1 MATNLWWYA
10 RFQFW
15 KKIRRY
21 SNEWKSSWQQM
32 IDIENVKTVIL
43 EDADEDY
50 LGLYEVVWS
59 LRSLYPR
66 ANDEV
71 LIGAAQEAA
80 LVLLELG
87 LIQVLV
93 FQQEKAPS
101 KLNLADAKR
110 ILRDMK
116 SWWSAPG
123 AAFKHVLSTA
133 DRGVVMQS
141 F

>member
-1 MATNLWWYA
+1 
-10 RFQFW
+10 
-15 KKIRRY
+15 
-21 SNEWKSSWQQM
+21 M